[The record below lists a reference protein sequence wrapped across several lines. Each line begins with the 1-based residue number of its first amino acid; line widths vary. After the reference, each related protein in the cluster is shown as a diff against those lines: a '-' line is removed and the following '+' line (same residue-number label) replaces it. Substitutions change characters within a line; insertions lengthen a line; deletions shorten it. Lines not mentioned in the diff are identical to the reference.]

1 MSIMARTRGVLSTL
15 PLLLLACPA
24 RGPEVPPLV
33 ADPAPTRT
41 QPSPPIAKRIDH
53 PLVAHGHER
62 IDPYYWLRERDDP
75 EVIAYLEA
83 ENAYTAA
90 MTAHTAS
97 LRATLEAEMAA
108 RLVPDELGVPVRER
122 DFEYYERWQPGA
134 DHPLLVRRPA
144 SGGDEQIMLDAQA
157 LSVGHEY
164 FELGG
169 LELSDNQ
176 QILAYSSDTVGRR
189 IHAIEF
195 VDLRSGERLPDRI
208 EDVSGTLAWANDDRT
223 LYYVRQDPETLREYQ
238 VLRHTLGQEPAT
250 DELVFEEAD
259 ETFGVELWKTKSRR
273 YLVIAANA
281 TLSSESWLLDAN
293 DPAAKPRLVQPRTPG
308 LEYDVD
314 HHPGGKGAP
323 ERLYVRT
330 NLDAPDFR
338 LMAVELGGKAKR
350 RAVELGRT
358 SWRELVAHE
367 PGVPLQG
374 FELFAGHLVLEKR
387 RAGLVELDVLGLGGE
402 AGHTIA
408 FDDPT
413 YVAWISDN
421 REMSSDTLRFGYS
434 SLTTPTSWFD
444 YALGT
449 RDKTLRKQTEVRGG
463 FDPAN
468 YVSERL
474 FANAPDGVAV
484 PISLVR
490 RRDTE
495 LGGSAPLLL
504 EGYGAY
510 GSSFDPDFSTARL
523 SLLDRGFVYAIAHV
537 RGGEELG
544 RAWYDA
550 GRLQHKRNTF
560 TDFIACAEQLAAQ
573 GYGDPQRLF
582 ATGGSAGGLLIGA
595 VVTMRPSLFRGAI
608 AAVPFVDVVTT
619 MLDDSIPLTTFEYDE
634 WGNPGEKADYETM
647 LAYSPYDNVVA
658 QDYPALLVTAGLHDS
673 QVQYWEPAKW
683 VAKLRATKTGDHP
696 LLLRTDMF
704 AGHGGQAGRLES
716 LEQVAFEYAFLLDLA
731 AAP

>member
-1 MSIMARTRGVLSTL
+1 MRSL
-15 PLLLLACPA
+15 PLLVLALLVLACPA
-24 RGPEVPPLV
+24 RGPEVPP
-33 ADPAPTRT
+33 DDAP
-41 QPSPPIAKRIDH
+41 PPTASALPTPPLAKRIDH
-53 PLVAHGHER
+53 ELVAHGR
-62 IDPYYWLRERDDP
+62 ARNDPYCWLRERDNP

-83 ENAYTAA
+83 ENAYTIA
-90 MTAHTAS
+90 MTAPTAT

-108 RLVPDELGVPVRER
+108 RMVPDELGVPVRER
-122 DFEYYERWQPGA
+122 DFEYNERWQADA

-144 SGGDEQIMLDAQA
+144 KGGEEQVMLDAQA

-164 FELGG
+164 FELAG
-169 LELSDNQ
+169 LDVSENQ
-176 QILAYSSDTVGRR
+176 QILAYASDTLGRR
-189 IHAIEF
+189 IHTIEF
-195 VDLRSGERLPDRI
+195 VDLRTGQRLPDRI
-208 EDVSGTLAWANDDRT
+208 EAVSGTLAWANDDRT
-223 LYYVRQDPETLREYQ
+223 LYYTRQDPETLREYQ
-238 VLRHTLGQEPAT
+238 VLRHTLGQDPAK
-250 DELVFEEAD
+250 DELVFEEPD

-273 YLVIAANA
+273 YLVIDASA
-281 TLSSESWLLDAN
+281 TLSSESWLLDAG
-293 DPAAKPRLVQPRTPG
+293 DPQAEPRVVQRREAGLLYDIDHHAGAEAGAKP
-308 LEYDVD
+308 
-314 HHPGGKGAP
+314 GK

-338 LMAVELGGKAKR
+338 LMAVDPRGKAG
-350 RAVELGRT
+350 LGRAA
-358 SWRELVAHE
+358 WREIVAHE
-367 PGVPLQG
+367 PGVLLQG
-374 FELFAGHLVLEKR
+374 FEPFSGHLVLEKR

-408 FDDPT
+408 FEDPT

-421 REMSSDTLRFGYS
+421 REASSDTLRFGYS
-434 SLTTPTSWFD
+434 SLTTPTSWYD
-444 YALGT
+444 YDLTT
-449 RDKTLRKQTEVRGG
+449 REKTLRKQTEVRGG
-463 FDPAN
+463 FDPAD

-474 FANAPDGVAV
+474 VARASDGAEV

-490 RRDTE
+490 RRDTPLE
-495 LGGSAPLLL
+495 GRAPLLL

-510 GSSFDPDFSTARL
+510 GSSFEPDFSSTRL

-573 GYGDPQRLF
+573 GYGDPQRMF
-582 ATGGSAGGLLIGA
+582 ATGGSAGGLLVAA
-595 VVTMRPSLFRGAI
+595 VVTMRPELFHGAI

-634 WGNPGEKADYETM
+634 WGNPNVEADYETM
-647 LAYSPYDNVVA
+647 LSYSPYDNVAA
-658 QDYPALLVTAGLHDS
+658 QDYPALLVTTGLHDS

-683 VAKLRATKTGDHP
+683 VAKLRATKTGDST

-731 AAP
+731 GVPE